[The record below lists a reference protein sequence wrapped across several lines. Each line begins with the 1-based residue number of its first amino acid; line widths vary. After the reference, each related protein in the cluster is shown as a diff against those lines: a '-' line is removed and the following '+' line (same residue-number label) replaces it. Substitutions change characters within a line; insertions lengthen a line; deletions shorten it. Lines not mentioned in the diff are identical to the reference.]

1 MSCFIENRPCDICG
15 QEQDD
20 GSPDKLCPDCR
31 KAVADAKAQLMKS
44 IAIDKIAKELRAEHR
59 GTVKAGSG
67 YFGALQTAAEV
78 QALRTPRTPEE
89 ALAHIREAVGD
100 GGTVKFAPDN
110 LTAQLNGEIQRIY
123 GAIRAAEGREVKRPL
138 WTADGVR
145 IHMVLPW
152 NEDGTATPE
161 GVAAVKAAGEALGIP
176 LTPEDIWEVAA
187 LRLRDHEQTQIKS

>member
-67 YFGALQTAAEV
+67 YF
-78 QALRTPRTPEE
+78 
-89 ALAHIREAVGD
+89 
-100 GGTVKFAPDN
+100 PDN